1 MQDHP
6 PAVRGCRKADT
17 HRSTPKNIGNILCLP
32 LYPPHVVTDG
42 CLALLNAGR
51 DEGCQQN
58 SNSGFLA
65 CQTIAA
71 PRKRILP
78 HCNYRT
84 EETGTVVW
92 QWSVTS
98 GPDNTVVV
106 DCSQTG
112 YVGFTPKSAAIDEVA
127 TGCLGGGRL
136 RAFAIGDHPLRP
148 CRPYETQIT
157 IPAAVSDLR

>member
-1 MQDHP
+1 M
-6 PAVRGCRKADT
+6 
-17 HRSTPKNIGNILCLP
+17 
-32 LYPPHVVTDG
+32 
-42 CLALLNAGR
+42 NAGR
-51 DEGCQQN
+51 DQGCQEN

-78 HCNYRT
+78 YCNYRT
-84 EETGTVVW
+84 EETGTVTW
-92 QWSVTS
+92 EWSVTS
-98 GPDNTVVV
+98 GADNTVVV

-112 YVGFTPKSAAIDEVA
+112 YVGFTPKSAAVDEVA
-127 TGCLGGGRL
+127 TGCLARGTL

-148 CRPYETQIT
+148 CRPHETQIT